1 MVEWKRGGFSTRNF
15 FKLKIKFHINSSCK
29 IIQLENLK
37 KTLVFPEA
45 VRILILLHKNIKK
58 NSVNTKNKVKTQIT
72 KWKNTW

>member
-58 NSVNTKNKVKTQIT
+58 NSVNKKHQKQSQ
-72 KWKNTW
+72 NTN